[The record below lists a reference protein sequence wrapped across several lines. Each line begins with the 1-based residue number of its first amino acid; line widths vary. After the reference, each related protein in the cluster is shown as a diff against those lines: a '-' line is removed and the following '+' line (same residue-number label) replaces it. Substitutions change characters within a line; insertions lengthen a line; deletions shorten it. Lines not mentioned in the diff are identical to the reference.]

1 MTVRDFQDSI
11 DEIVAYAKDI
21 QEYDEKS
28 QSDLERARD
37 IMEILKCINGM
48 VDAKKEIVNKFGL
61 TEEGANDEI
70 SKMINGIEKEFIS
83 AKTCLENAVSEKD
96 IEEKISALITACG
109 FLRNFKSWEYGIQYL
124 MTRIRIGGM
133 ENDNQ

>member
-1 MTVRDFQDSI
+1 MTVRDFKDSI

-21 QEYDEKS
+21 QEYDEKT
-28 QSDLERARD
+28 QSDLERARN
-37 IMEILKCINGM
+37 IREILKCINGM
-48 VDAKKEIVNKFGL
+48 EDAKKEIVNKFGL

-70 SKMINGIEKEFIS
+70 SKMINGIEKDFIS

>member
-61 TEEGANDEI
+61 TEKGANDEI
-70 SKMINGIEKEFIS
+70 SKMINGIEKDFIS